1 MKNQHQHLLQE
12 FEVEVNNLVP
22 VVPDEIKKQAKQEL
36 KRLKEKEDPGHED
49 IHPIMLKI
57 GKKEYPYRKAYN
69 ELKEKIDVKN
79 TSELALE
86 KMDDQLQEKIRTA
99 YQEYKNQ
106 SEQPQDDKS
115 EWMDLEKGEEKG
127 FSLHN
132 LVKEISFEQKFNSE
146 ENRKIE
152 ISLIEAEKE
161 REKRISKKIKQ
172 QQEKYEK
179 LVQKWKEIQQQIEN
193 NIEKLQE
200 LKQKTEKWQE
210 EIEDE
215 IDNFQESWSIV
226 EQDPQLKEI
235 EKRID
240 YWQEKINEEKDEKQV

>member
-1 MKNQHQHLLQE
+1 MENQHQHLLQE
-12 FEVEVNNLVP
+12 FEIEVKNLAP
-22 VVPDEIKKQAKQEL
+22 TIPNKIKEQAQQEL
-36 KRLKEKEDPGHED
+36 KRLKDKEEITHED
-49 IHPIMLKI
+49 IHPVMLKI

-69 ELKEKIDVKN
+69 ELKEEIDVKN

-86 KMDDQLQEKIRTA
+86 KMDDQLQEKIKEA

-106 SEQPQDDKS
+106 SEQPQDDIS
-115 EWMDLEKGEEKG
+115 EWMDLEKGGEEG

-132 LVKEISFEQKFNSE
+132 LVKEPSFEQKFNSQ

-152 ISLIEAEKE
+152 TSLIEAEKE
-161 REKRISKKIKQ
+161 REKKIVKKIKQ
-172 QQEKYEK
+172 QQEQYEE
-179 LVQKWKEIQQQIEN
+179 LVEQWEQTQKKIEN

-200 LKQKTEKWQE
+200 LKQKTEKWQK

-215 IDNFQESWSIV
+215 INNFQESWSIV
-226 EQDPQLKEI
+226 KQDPQLEET

-240 YWQEKINEEKDEKQV
+240 YWQEKIKEERDEK